1 MNHYR
6 KTSRAR
12 HAAPGEGSVLM
23 KKVCATCAA
32 VSLTLMCG
40 LAVIMSGSSPR
51 AYAADPPKF
60 AQAIDSSQSPI
71 NAYTVSGSV
80 KKLLAVPHTGNI
92 SATADLGVGLAN
104 VTVYAQWTE
113 GSKSKGRWASPIYKG
128 TTDASGKFS
137 IKMLPYT
144 DVNGVK
150 RTFDGEVGLSSGGM
164 YNEKIQIWVI
174 NPDRDNL
181 NQFWGYG
188 QRPSPD
194 GVVQDSTGNAY
205 WGNTY
210 GVKGVDT
217 YFVEKQDLTK
227 TTAATVNTT
236 NALSSSRAGH
246 ISGKVYWNWVQ
257 GVGSARWMDLNNPAY
272 DKVVPNQVV
281 QASYLKD
288 CAVKQVEQ
296 YYADN
301 KATIF
306 QNHNFRASAATTP
319 VNLRWD
325 AQDEANL
332 QKYIQEQIPLGTG
345 SCTWI
350 AETVRTTSGTDGT
363 YTLQFNGSWGNNQRS
378 CTTVPAGQTCGEVA
392 PDPDTGSWEGIGRKD
407 QKHVNWDYLNVSLV
421 DKPDGIGYM
430 DPWRGNNFFDT
441 RSGSAM
447 FKPFGVTGNYAGSNE
462 QWDDLNLGLVPV
474 ETYFDV
480 LEYDTTTHAAI
491 PGTKVETS
499 TTGLAPAN
507 RIDSNS
513 YKITWY
519 DANENVVGSC
529 NLVANGNGSLPS
541 CPFTVPQDLSET
553 TIYNAVLT
561 SEGHSD
567 GNPVV
572 LGTDSFLAV
581 VPEYLA
587 NYTQTQATAGGTAVT
602 SAAPTFD
609 KKDTGQVEEMT
620 SLPAGYDPVFE
631 LDKDKMTAAG
641 LNPDDFAIDAATGKV
656 TWNHPAG
663 SEGQV
668 VTVPVKVNYTKPVAT
683 GENVKLTIPAEAQ
696 FVVKAPLDTDGDGV
710 ADADDKCADTPSGLT
725 VQANGCTYAQQYD
738 TSYTTTVSDP
748 GATASS
754 GLPKF
759 QDTLGSNP
767 ASTTPPVSDISYQ
780 LDTANLPSG
789 VNASDVSVNPNTGEV
804 TWNIPQ
810 ATNPGTYN
818 LPVKLTYHNSGGTKT
833 VNAPFTVNNT
843 PPPPAGSIT
852 NPGDQSSKAGE
863 AITPI
868 TVSAENIKPGTLTVS
883 GLPDGLTFNPATKQ
897 ITGTPTTASP
907 SGDPSVV
914 TIRAVGLD
922 GREVTETFNY
932 TVTPSN
938 HPATIAPIPDQ
949 SGVAG
954 HPITPIPLNI
964 TNAVEPPTFTG
975 LPSGLGYDPNT
986 GKITGSVEPLDNNGQ
1001 PLEQPKTYSI
1011 TVKVKGEDG
1020 NYVSTT
1026 FHLTINPPP
1035 SPDTDDD
1042 GVGDAKDVCPGT
1054 NAGLNVDRDGCAAN
1068 QKYLP
1073 VYSSKKV
1080 APGASVTVPAPT
1092 YKNAI
1097 NGAPSTEPN
1106 GTTYA
1111 LDTDHLPSGVNAS
1124 DITVNPNTGAITWNV
1139 PANQAL
1145 GDVSIPVKVTFPD
1158 NGGTVSAH
1166 AKVSVASISNG
1177 NDPKYKDAQPVDQGG
1192 TETLPTPKNPDNSAL
1207 PSGTHYSK
1215 TSGSDW
1221 ITVHPDTGVVTIKP
1235 LADTPAGDYNAVI
1248 RVTYS
1253 DGTFDDVT
1261 VPVHVNAKP
1270 PIPAADSDHDGVN
1283 DDDDKCPD
1291 TPASAHVD
1299 VQGCTAQQR
1308 LTAKYDGTKEGTRG
1322 IDTVTVPAPTFKD
1335 KVTNA
1340 VGTPPAGTTYAL
1352 GAGAPAGVTINPST
1366 GVITW
1371 DIPTDANIGN
1381 HEIPVVINYGDGSKG
1396 TASAIVKV
1404 NGQTEVVTPVY
1415 KPATDP
1421 IYGDTEV
1428 IEQDQ
1433 SKTTNPPI
1441 FKDKNGNT
1449 VAKPDGTKFYKADGM
1464 PDWVSVNEDTGAI
1477 TMTPGLSVNPEDYN
1491 IKVVVKYKDGTQ
1503 DTAVAKATVTQKPRP
1518 SATITSIPNQVGK
1531 QGVALTPIPI
1541 EVQHRDPNSPIT
1553 VTGLPSGLTYDAT
1566 QGKIVGTPTE
1576 PTNGPQTVTVTAIG
1590 ENQAPVSTTF
1600 NIVIKGADQNTIYDP
1615 KYTDPK
1621 PSEAGKTLVV
1631 PGPKNSDGKPL
1642 PGGTTYTK
1650 VSGPGWA
1657 TVDPGTGAVSAEIP
1671 SDAAPGD
1678 YPVTVQVKY
1687 PDGTTENTTVTIH
1700 VAKQDV
1706 IYDPKYTDPEP
1717 SEAGKTLVVPG
1728 PKNSD
1733 GKPLPGGTTYSK
1745 VSGPDWAAVNPGT
1758 GAVSAEIPADTAPG
1772 DYPVTVQVKYP
1783 DGTTENTTV
1792 TIHVAKQNVVYDPR
1806 YRNPSPAPAGG
1817 SVKVPSPQDSHGAP
1831 IPAGTTYTKVQGPD
1845 WVSVSADGAVTANIP
1860 VTAAPGRYR
1869 VGVKAN
1875 FPDGSSKMIYTDVNV
1890 GAMKAKAISGMLSN
1904 TGSIT
1909 AVVLPAAMLFALCG
1923 ASAMV
1928 LSRRMRRQVPAG
1940 KHCLAS

>member
-6 KTSRAR
+6 KTTLAR
-12 HAAPGEGSVLM
+12 HAAPGKGSVLM
-23 KKVCATCAA
+23 KKIYATCAA

-40 LAVIMSGSSPR
+40 LAVIMAGSSPR
-51 AYAADPPKF
+51 AYATVPPKF
-60 AQAIDSSQSPI
+60 EQAIDSSHSPI
-71 NAYTVSGSV
+71 DAKTVSGSV

-92 SATADLGVGLAN
+92 SATADLGTGIPN
-104 VTVYAQWTE
+104 VTVYVQWTE

-210 GVKGVDT
+210 GVKGADT
-217 YFVEKQDLTK
+217 YFVEKQDPAK
-227 TTAATVNTT
+227 TSAATVNTT
-236 NALSSSRAGH
+236 NTLSSSRGGH

-257 GVGSARWMDLNNPAY
+257 GVGSARWLDLNNPDG
-272 DKVVPNQVV
+272 DKLVRDQKVR
-281 QASYLKD
+281 ASYLSD
-288 CAVKQVEQ
+288 CAVKQVEK

-301 KATIF
+301 KTTIF
-306 QNHNFRASAATTP
+306 QNHTFRASSGGTIPAY
-319 VNLRWD
+319 RWD

-332 QKYIQEQIPLGTG
+332 QKYIQQQIPLSTG
-345 SCTWI
+345 SCQWI
-350 AETVRTTSGTDGT
+350 AETVQATTGADGK

-378 CTTVPAGQTCGEVA
+378 CQTVPTGKTCGAVA
-392 PDPDTGSWEGIGRKD
+392 DSPDDGSWEGIGRND

-441 RSGSAM
+441 RSGAAM

-480 LEYDTTTHAAI
+480 LKYDTNTNAAT

-507 RIDSNS
+507 RIDSNN

-519 DANENVVGSC
+519 DMNENVVGSC
-529 NLVANGNGSLPS
+529 NLTANNTGTLPS

-561 SEGHSD
+561 SENSS

-581 VPEYLA
+581 VPEYFA
-587 NYTQTQATAGGTAVT
+587 NYTQTQATAGGGAVT

-609 KKDTGQVEEMT
+609 KNNTGKVEELT
-620 SLPAGYDPVFE
+620 SLPAGYNPTFE

-641 LNPDDFAIDAATGKV
+641 LNPNDFTIDAATGKV
-656 TWNHPAG
+656 TWKTPTG
-663 SEGQV
+663 TDGQV

-683 GENVKLTIPAEAQ
+683 GENVKLTIPAESQ
-696 FVVKAPLDTDGDGV
+696 FVVKAPQDTDGDGV
-710 ADADDKCADTPSGLT
+710 ADADDKCSNTPAGLT

-738 TSYTTTVSDP
+738 TSYETTTSDP
-748 GATASS
+748 GASASS

-759 QDTLGSNP
+759 RDTLGSTP
-767 ASTTPPVSDISYQ
+767 ASTTPPVSGISYQ
-780 LDTANLPSG
+780 LDTANLPTG
-789 VNASDVSVNPNTGEV
+789 VSASDVSVNPNTGKV

-810 ATNPGTYN
+810 TTNPGTYN
-818 LPVKLTYHNSGGTKT
+818 LPVKLTYPNNGGTKT
-833 VNAPFTVNNT
+833 ANAPFTVNNA

-852 NPGDQSSKAGE
+852 NPGDKSSKAGE

-883 GLPDGLTFNPATKQ
+883 GLPDGLSFNPATKQ

-914 TIRAVGLD
+914 TIKAVGLD
-922 GREVTETFNY
+922 GREVTQTFKY
-932 TVTPSN
+932 TVTPPDK
-938 HPATIAPIPDQ
+938 PATITPITDQ
-949 SGVAG
+949 SGTAG
-954 HPITPIPLNI
+954 QPINPIPVEIANG
-964 TNAVEPPTFTG
+964 VEPPTFTG
-975 LPSGLGYDPNT
+975 LPDGLGYDPNT
-986 GKITGSVEPLDNNGQ
+986 GTITGTVTPVDGAGN
-1001 PLEQPKTYSI
+1001 PLENPKTYPV
-1011 TVKVKGEDG
+1011 TVKVKGQDG
-1020 NYVSTT
+1020 KVVSTS
-1026 FHLTINPPP
+1026 FSITINPAPK
-1035 SPDTDDD
+1035 PDTDKD
-1042 GVGDAKDVCPGT
+1042 GVDDTKDVCPGT
-1054 NAGLNVDRDGCAAN
+1054 IAGLKVDTDGCAAN

-1073 VYSSKKV
+1073 EYSSKKV
-1080 APGASVTVPAPT
+1080 APGASVSVPAPT

-1097 NGAPSTEPN
+1097 NGASSTEPT
-1106 GTTYA
+1106 GTKYA
-1111 LDTDHLPSGVNAS
+1111 LDTDHLPSGVRAS

-1158 NGGTVSAH
+1158 KGGTLSAH
-1166 AKVSVASISNG
+1166 AKISVASISNG
-1177 NDPKYKDAQPVDQGG
+1177 NDPKYQDAPPVDQGG
-1192 TETLPTPKNPDNSAL
+1192 TQTLPTPKNPDNSAL
-1207 PSGTHYSK
+1207 PDGTHYSK
-1215 TSGSDW
+1215 TSGPDW
-1221 ITVHPDTGVVTIKP
+1221 ITVDPNTGVVTIKP
-1235 LADTPAGDYNAVI
+1235 PADIPAGDYNAVI
-1248 RVTYS
+1248 HVTYP
-1253 DGTFDDVT
+1253 DGTYDDVT
-1261 VPVHVNAKP
+1261 VPVHVNAKAP
-1270 PIPAADSDHDGVN
+1270 NPGTDSDGDGVN
-1283 DDDDKCPD
+1283 DENDKCAD
-1291 TPASAHVD
+1291 TPASATVD
-1299 VQGCTAQQR
+1299 AQGCTAQQR
-1308 LTAKYDGTKEGTRG
+1308 LTPEYDGTKEGTRG

-1335 KVTNA
+1335 TVNNNA
-1340 VGTPPAGTTYAL
+1340 GTPPAGTTYTL
-1352 GAGAPAGVTINPST
+1352 GTGAPTGATINSST
-1366 GVITW
+1366 GAITW
-1371 DIPTDANIGN
+1371 VIPTDATIGN

-1421 IYGDTEV
+1421 IYGETEV
-1428 IEQDQ
+1428 IEQGQ
-1433 SKTTNPPI
+1433 TKTTNPPI
-1441 FKDKNGNT
+1441 FKDKGGNT
-1449 VAKPDGTKFYKADGM
+1449 VPKPDGTKFYKADGM
-1464 PDWVSVNEDTGAI
+1464 PDWVSVDENTGAI
-1477 TMTPGLSVNPEDYN
+1477 TMTPGLDANPQDYN

-1503 DTAVAKATVTQKPRP
+1503 DTAVAKATVTQKPRA
-1518 SATITSIPNQVGK
+1518 SATITSIPNQEGK
-1531 QGVALTPIPI
+1531 QGDSLTPIPI
-1541 EVQHRDPNSPIT
+1541 EVQHRDPNHPIT
-1553 VTGLPSGLTYDAT
+1553 VTGLPSGLTYNQA

-1576 PTNGPQTVTVTAIG
+1576 PTNGSKTVTVTAIG
-1590 ENQAPVSTTF
+1590 EDQAPVSTTF

-1615 KYTDPK
+1615 KYKDPN

-1642 PGGTTYTK
+1642 PTGTTYTK
-1650 VSGPGWA
+1650 VSGPDWA
-1657 TVDPGTGAVSAEIP
+1657 TVDPNTGAVTAEIP
-1671 SDAAPGD
+1671 ADTAPGD
-1678 YPVTVQVKY
+1678 YPVTVKVTYPDGTTDNTTVTIHVAQQKDVYDPKYSDPNPSEAGKSLVVPGPKNSDGKPLPTGTTYTKVSGPDWATVDPNTGAVTAEIPADTAPGDYPVTVKVTY

-1700 VAKQDV
+1700 VAKQD
-1706 IYDPKYTDPEP
+1706 
-1717 SEAGKTLVVPG
+1717 
-1728 PKNSD
+1728 
-1733 GKPLPGGTTYSK
+1733 
-1745 VSGPDWAAVNPGT
+1745 
-1758 GAVSAEIPADTAPG
+1758 
-1772 DYPVTVQVKYP
+1772 
-1783 DGTTENTTV
+1783 
-1792 TIHVAKQNVVYDPR
+1792 VVYDPR

-1817 SVKVPSPQDSHGAP
+1817 SVKVPSPQDVHGAP
-1831 IPAGTTYTKVQGPD
+1831 IPAGTTYTKFQGPD
-1845 WVSVSADGAVTANIP
+1845 WVSVSADGSITANIP
-1860 VTAAPGRYR
+1860 LNAAPGSYR
-1869 VGVKAN
+1869 VGIKVDY
-1875 FPDGSSKMIYTDVNV
+1875 PDGTSETIYTDITV
-1890 GAMKAKAISGMLSN
+1890 GAVKAKTIFGMLRN
-1904 TGSIT
+1904 TGSSA
-1909 AVVLPAAMLFALCG
+1909 AVILPAAMLLVLCG

-1928 LSRRMRRQVPAG
+1928 LSRRMRRQLPAG
-1940 KHCLAS
+1940 KHCIAS